1 MAPKIWRVTLE
12 GRDITF
18 DAPEGTTLLD
28 AARAAGVS
36 LPFGCRYGSCLNC
49 AARLVAGH
57 VAMPPGTA
65 LGPEELGNNV
75 FLPCVAEA
83 RSDCRI
89 EAGGSMGILPV
100 GPWAGGG

>member
-1 MAPKIWRVTLE
+1 MDPVVWRVELE
-12 GRDITF
+12 GRGIVF
-18 DAPEGTTLLD
+18 EAPEGTTVLD

-36 LPFGCRYGSCLNC
+36 LPFGCRYGGCLNC

-65 LGPEELGNNV
+65 LGPEDLNASV

-89 EAGGSMGILPV
+89 VVGDSMGVLAV
-100 GPWAGGG
+100 SPWAGGG